1 MNKFIGIGRLV
12 KDPDVRYSQ
21 GDSPMAIARY
31 RLAINRITQRENEQS
46 ADFIPCICFGKN
58 AEFAEKYLRKGVKI
72 SIIAHVQTGSYTNKE
87 GQNVFT
93 LDFVIE
99 NQEFVENKST
109 NEAFINN
116 SDKSNFDA
124 NITVN
129 EPLPFT

>member
-1 MNKFIGIGRLV
+1 MNKFIGMGRLV

-31 RLAINRITQRENEQS
+31 RLAIDRITQRENEQS
-46 ADFIPCICFGKN
+46 ADFISCIAFGKN
-58 AEFAEKYLRKGVKI
+58 AEFAEKYFKKGIKI
-72 SIIAHVQTGSYTNKE
+72 LITAHVQTGSYTNKE

-99 NQEFVENKST
+99 NQEFVENKSV
-109 NEAFINN
+109 NESFINN
-116 SDKSNFDA
+116 SDKLNSDA
-124 NITVN
+124 NIPIN